1 MHLSKDALR
10 NPWPS
15 IETFPKILTPV
26 WTPKTL
32 DEPQSWMPG
41 LVIFAFKQQGK
52 ARGIRHRTARSTVKK
67 EQQCLEF
74 IKIQSI
80 IQVGTLSQS
89 LDLAKEKEYPR

>member
-1 MHLSKDALR
+1 MSPAFVQPSTYAYLADSPAETQLLDSYSHDSFFGFISLLDTAPPVMHLSKDDLR

-41 LVIFAFKQQGK
+41 LVIFAFKQ
-52 ARGIRHRTARSTVKK
+52 
-67 EQQCLEF
+67 
-74 IKIQSI
+74 
-80 IQVGTLSQS
+80 
-89 LDLAKEKEYPR
+89 